1 MKRDI
6 IISLCILTG
15 VLSGI
20 IFAVDTP
27 RVRQSLLTKIQE
39 EVQEATGY
47 PISIGDLRIS
57 LFAPGIE
64 IEDVTAFRP
73 NERGPWVTIHRA
85 KISIQPQWTPGA
97 GLLST
102 NLEIDGLKGDILESD
117 VQAFQQGTG
126 QTHDTDTETESDSAS
141 SSPPSID
148 EIWIV
153 NTTFRYTTPD
163 FTIAAQNLE
172 LRATP
177 RNWEGHNATIHI
189 PSLRFTDA
197 QQSIS
202 LEAKGQARIMG
213 ELFSPDSINIDAL
226 KIFLP
231 GLQLEPTGEF
241 VLSENINLQVKI
253 GGSAILD
260 RLREKIPS
268 LPELEGIVRVD
279 GSIQGELDDLKFNL
293 ILNGQDVS
301 VLDYYLGNLV
311 AQASFD
317 NEKLTI
323 EELKINRKDLGII
336 RVDGDMLFKPSL
348 PMDLNLTLE
357 GVGMGSLIEILG
369 QPSAWVD
376 GDINGTLGVKG
387 TANPFDA
394 DLLSDLSVRRFKS
407 LLGPYHN
414 PKSEVSILLPDG
426 KIRGRAHTTA
436 DKIELQGLVLS
447 QGRSALTTNGTL
459 HYDANQGMEL
469 RAVSQTF
476 NLAEISPI
484 AGLPYRGRG
493 PLTATVEGPYDD
505 LVISGTTEFKGFGID
520 NFQLGQTQATIIFAD
535 NALQLP
541 RIDIQRQPG
550 TIQGT
555 ARLEFNDVPTFDGAF
570 EVKRVLAAPLL
581 NSVQAIPE
589 HAHRFEGSV
598 DGHITI
604 SGELAQPKVLAQ
616 VKSDTLFI
624 DEANFGETHVNI
636 TMMPEDPWLT
646 IESRHQPED
655 GSLEVQMALN
665 NASPTQFNFQA
676 DQIEMELITPFLGE
690 LEATGSVSGKGKFS
704 GELNELN
711 GDATLQIKGFSV
723 YGFSLGQ
730 TDLEFGA
737 QKGQSKVSGSCVAG
751 AANVS
756 ANITLGEKM
765 PYTATM
771 QLNDVNIS
779 QIRTLPENVDLWLT
793 GSLFSQGDP
802 LNPQAIIADSVF
814 DEARLVWNDIEF
826 NQVRSVRMNYANEV
840 LEFSDA
846 AFAIPE
852 LTIRLAGRMPLN
864 DDLSLR
870 LNLNGDLS
878 MVPRLSNE
886 VEAGQGS
893 VNASVLMEGTFEA
906 PIYAGHAAIES
917 GSMRLVSIQQE
928 VEDIQARLDISGR
941 TIQISEASARIGN
954 GTVRMSGGVILVQD
968 APSQTNLQATFSSVR
983 LRPDEDLDLTASG
996 TLNLMGR
1003 VGSLELLGDVEL
1015 LNLHYT
1021 SNIELDDMLRRK
1033 AKPLPLP
1040 GLSPGEA
1047 WNLRINVRGEN
1058 NLLFTNNFV
1067 ESELSANLRI
1077 TGTTQHMGLV
1087 GTVTPIWG
1095 RATYAGNT
1103 YKVER
1108 GIIDFVEEYSIS
1120 PRFEVRAST
1129 ESSTEACNMQLA
1141 VNITGDDS
1149 GYTVQAEGQDDSGAP
1164 VTSQQAL
1171 VCAQFGLRLDN
1182 DNNSQ
1187 SNNNASG
1194 GSIMTEENATG
1205 VLSGAVDAI
1214 WKVTG
1219 MDERVRRI
1227 LPVVDQFTLTSGY
1240 SKTSKKTEPRILVT
1254 KDLGKNWEL
1263 KYNGPLYEKDEQHI
1277 IALQYRLSS
1286 RITLESTWVSFS
1298 EAIPSL
1304 GDMGLDLRL
1313 DWQFE

>member
-6 IISLCILTG
+6 IISLCILAG

-20 IFAVDTP
+20 VFAVDTP
-27 RVRQSLLTKIQE
+27 RVRQSLLTKIQD

-47 PISIGDLRIS
+47 PINIGDLHIS

-64 IEDVTAFRP
+64 IQGVTAFRP

-85 KISIQPQWTPGA
+85 KLSIRPQWTPGA

-117 VQAFQQGTG
+117 IQAFQNGNNQK
-126 QTHDTDTETESDSAS
+126 DNLEADES

-153 NTTFRYTTPD
+153 NTTFRYTTKD
-163 FTIAAQNLE
+163 FTISAQNLE
-172 LRATP
+172 FRATP
-177 RNWEGHNATIHI
+177 RAWDGHNATIHI
-189 PSLRFTDA
+189 PSLHYIDETQD
-197 QQSIS
+197 IG
-202 LEAKGQARIMG
+202 LEAKGQVRILG
-213 ELFSPDSINIDAL
+213 ALFAPDSINIDAL

-241 VLSENINLQVKI
+241 KLDDKVNLEMKI
-253 GGSAILD
+253 SGSAILA
-260 RLREKIPS
+260 RLRKKVPS
-268 LPELEGIVRVD
+268 LPELEGLVRVD
-279 GSIQGELDDLKFNL
+279 GSVQGDLDDLKFNL
-293 ILNGQDVS
+293 TIDGQDVS

-311 AQASFD
+311 AQASFN

-323 EELKINRKDLGII
+323 DELKIDRRGLGII
-336 RVDGDMLFKPSL
+336 KANGDVLFKPGL
-348 PMDLNLTLE
+348 PMDLTLTLE
-357 GVGMGSLIEILG
+357 SVGMGPLIEILG
-369 QPSAWVD
+369 QPSVWVD

-387 TANPFDA
+387 TASPFDVA
-394 DLLSDLSVRRFKS
+394 LLSNLSVRQFKS
-407 LLGPYHN
+407 LQDHYQN
-414 PKSEVSILLPDG
+414 PTAEVSLLLPDG
-426 KIRGRAHTTA
+426 KIRGHAHTTA
-436 DKIELQGLVLS
+436 EKIKLQGLVIS
-447 QGRSALTTNGTL
+447 QGGSALTTNGTL
-459 HYDANQGMEL
+459 YYDPAKGMEL

-541 RIDIQRQPG
+541 RIKIQRKPG
-550 TIQGT
+550 TIEGT
-555 ARLEFNDVPTFDGAF
+555 ARLEFNDIPTFDGAF
-570 EVKRVLAAPLL
+570 KVKRVLAAPLL
-581 NSVQAIPE
+581 HSVQAIPE

-604 SGELAQPKVLAQ
+604 SGELAQPKVRAQ
-616 VKSDTLFI
+616 VKSNTLFI
-624 DEANFGETHVNI
+624 DEANFGETLVNI
-636 TMMPEDPWLT
+636 NMRPEDPWLT
-646 IESRHQPED
+646 IDSRHQPED
-655 GSLEVQMALN
+655 GSLEVHMALN
-665 NASPTQFNFQA
+665 NNSPTQFDFKA
-676 DQIEMELITPFLGE
+676 EQIEMELITPFLGE
-690 LEATGSVSGKGKFS
+690 LEASGSVSGKGNFN

-711 GDATLQIKGFSV
+711 GEAALQIQQLSV
-723 YGFSLGQ
+723 YGFNLGQ
-730 TDLEFGA
+730 TDLKFDA
-737 QKGQSKVSGSCVAG
+737 QKGQSKLSGSCVAG
-751 AANVS
+751 AASVS

-771 QLNDVNIS
+771 QLNEVNIS
-779 QIRTLPENVDLWLT
+779 QIHTLPENVDLWLT
-793 GSLFSQGDP
+793 GSLFSQGDL
-802 LNPQAIIADSVF
+802 LNSEDIIADSVF
-814 DEARLVWNDIEF
+814 DQARLVWNDIEF
-826 NQVRSVRMNYANEV
+826 NQVRSIRMNYADEV

-846 AFAIPE
+846 AFSIPE

-864 DDLSLR
+864 EDLSLR
-870 LNLNGDLS
+870 LNIDGDLS
-878 MVPRLSNE
+878 IVPRLWNE
-886 VEAGQGS
+886 IEAGQGS
-893 VNASVLMEGTFEA
+893 INANVLLEGTFEA
-906 PIYAGHAAIES
+906 PIYAGHAEIKS
-917 GSMRLVSIQQE
+917 GSLRLSSIQQE

-941 TIQISEASARIGN
+941 TIQISQANARIGS
-954 GTVRMSGGVILVQD
+954 GSVRLGGGVILVQD

-983 LRPDEDLDLTASG
+983 LRPSEDLDLTASG
-996 TLNLMGR
+996 TLNLMGH

-1021 SNIELDDMLRRK
+1021 SNIELDDMLRKK

-1047 WNLRINVRGEN
+1047 WNLRVNVRGEN

-1067 ESELSANLRI
+1067 ESELSANLRV
-1077 TGTTQHMGLV
+1077 TGTSQHMGLV

-1120 PRFEVRAST
+1120 PRFEVRVST
-1129 ESSTEACNMQLA
+1129 ESSTEACNMQLS
-1141 VNITGDDS
+1141 VNITGDDT

-1171 VCAQFGLRLDN
+1171 VCAQFGLRLDS

-1187 SNNNASG
+1187 NNSSSSN
-1194 GSIMTEENATG
+1194 GSIMTQENATG

>member
-1 MKRDI
+1 
-6 IISLCILTG
+6 
-15 VLSGI
+15 
-20 IFAVDTP
+20 
-27 RVRQSLLTKIQE
+27 
-39 EVQEATGY
+39 
-47 PISIGDLRIS
+47 
-57 LFAPGIE
+57 
-64 IEDVTAFRP
+64 
-73 NERGPWVTIHRA
+73 
-85 KISIQPQWTPGA
+85 
-97 GLLST
+97 
-102 NLEIDGLKGDILESD
+102 
-117 VQAFQQGTG
+117 
-126 QTHDTDTETESDSAS
+126 AS
-141 SSPPSID
+141 
-148 EIWIV
+148 
-153 NTTFRYTTPD
+153 
-163 FTIAAQNLE
+163 
-172 LRATP
+172 
-177 RNWEGHNATIHI
+177 IHI
-189 PSLRFTDA
+189 PSLHYTDA
-197 QQSIS
+197 TQDIG
-202 LEAKGQARIMG
+202 LEAKGQAQITG
-213 ELFSPDSINIDAL
+213 ALFSPDSINIDAV

-231 GLQLEPTGEF
+231 GLHLEPSGELEF
-241 VLSENINLQVKI
+241 SNNINLQMKI
-253 GGSAILD
+253 GGSAILE
-260 RLREKIPS
+260 RLRQKIPS
-268 LPELEGIVRVD
+268 LPEMEGLVRVD
-279 GSIQGELDDLKFNL
+279 GSIQGDLNNLKFNL
-293 ILNGQDVS
+293 TVGGKNVS
-301 VLDYYLGNLV
+301 VLDYYLGTLV

-317 NEKLTI
+317 NDKLTI
-323 EELKINRKDLGII
+323 EELKIDRPDLGVIKAQ
-336 RVDGDMLFKPSL
+336 GDVLLKPSL
-348 PMDLNLTLE
+348 PMDITLNLD

-369 QPSAWVD
+369 QPSVWVD
-376 GDINGTLGVKG
+376 GEINGTLGVQG
-387 TANPFDA
+387 TANPFEA
-394 DLLSDLSVRRFKS
+394 NLLSDLSVGNFKS
-407 LLGPYHN
+407 LQGHYQN
-414 PKSEVSILLPDG
+414 PRSEVSLLLPDG
-426 KIRGRAHTTA
+426 KVRGKAYTTA
-436 DKIELQGLVLS
+436 DKIDLRGLVIS

-459 HYDANQGMEL
+459 HYDPSKGMEL

-484 AGLPYRGRG
+484 VGLPYRGRG

-520 NFQLGQTQATIIFAD
+520 TFQLGQTQATIIFAD

-555 ARLEFNDVPTFDGAF
+555 ARIEFNDIPTFDGAF

-581 NSVQAIPE
+581 NSIQAIPE
-589 HAHRFEGSV
+589 HADRFEGSL

-604 SGELAQPKVLAQ
+604 SGELAQPKVRAQ
-616 VKSDTLFI
+616 IKSDTMFV
-624 DEANFGETHVNI
+624 DEANFGETLVNI

-646 IESRHQPED
+646 IESRHLPED
-655 GSLEVQMALN
+655 GNLEVQIALN
-665 NASPTQFNFQA
+665 NDSPTLFNFEA
-676 DQIEMELITPFLGE
+676 EQIEMELITPFLGD
-690 LEATGSVSGKGKFS
+690 LESTGSVSGQGKFN

-711 GDATLQIKGFSV
+711 GEAALQIKDFSV
-723 YGFSLGQ
+723 YGFNLGQ
-730 TDLEFGA
+730 TDLQFRA
-737 QKGQSKVSGSCVAG
+737 ANGQSKVSGSCVAG

-771 QLNDVNIS
+771 QLNEVNIS
-779 QIRTLPENVDLWLT
+779 RIHTLPESVDLWLT
-793 GSLFSQGDP
+793 GSLFSQGDL
-802 LNPQAIIADSVF
+802 LNPEAIIADSVF

-826 NQVRSVRMNYANEV
+826 NQVRPVRMNYANEV

-852 LTIRLAGRMPLN
+852 LTIRLAGRMPLE
-864 DDLSLR
+864 DELSLR
-870 LNLNGDLS
+870 VNLNGDLS
-878 MVPRLSNE
+878 MVPRLWNE
-886 VEAGQGS
+886 VESGQGS
-893 VNASVLMEGTFEA
+893 INASVLMEGTFET
-906 PIYAGHAAIES
+906 PIYAGHASIKS
-917 GSMRLVSIQQE
+917 GSLRLASIQE
-928 VEDIQARLDISGR
+928 EIEDIQARLDISGR
-941 TIQISEASARIGN
+941 TVQISEGNARIGN
-954 GTVRMSGGVILVQD
+954 GTVRLGGGIILIQD

-983 LRPDEDLDLTASG
+983 LRPNEDLDLTASG

-1003 VGSLELLGDVEL
+1003 VGSLELVGDVEL

-1021 SNIELDDMLRRK
+1021 SNIELDDMLRKK

-1047 WNLRINVRGEN
+1047 WSLRVNVRGEN

-1067 ESELSANLRI
+1067 ESELTANLRV

-1103 YKVER
+1103 YKIER

-1129 ESSTEACNMQLA
+1129 ESSTEACNMQLS

-1187 SNNNASG
+1187 SNSNGSN
-1194 GSIMTEENATG
+1194 GSIITEENATG